1 MRTKGQ
7 QKNSTKPLKNNKK
20 RKKYFQKWG
29 GKKGGQSSPGYRPI
43 TKDRR
48 QPTGIRTPKK
58 VKKKRE
64 NCEKNVV
71 GEQKNE
77 AEGRRG
83 REPSEVVTIVYSLLF
98 ITKIQRTKT
107 KSKNKKKNNL
117 LKKKAKRTIFSDN
130 TKDRRQTPVLAS
142 ALCSP
147 IFRVFVVFWAIFF
160 AHPVGSFFLCLL
172 FLRPH
177 REAKTT
183 PFLSMN
189 SMFRPFLCAIILTC
203 FFVSFRVF
211 FDCFACSFAL
221 FFVASRTIFFSFFAP
236 KSEFRVI
243 FLTTFFKTFS
253 HFIRNF
259 VELGCLFVARV
270 GHLFPQCFD
279 FWNCLWIA
287 FGGYPDRPKCEFR

>member
-1 MRTKGQ
+1 MRLKGAEGENQ
-7 QKNSTKPLKNNKK
+7 VKSLPLCIHYFSSQKYNE
-20 RKKYFQKWG
+20 QKQNQ
-29 GKKGGQSSPGYRPI
+29 K
-43 TKDRR
+43 T
-48 QPTGIRTPKK
+48 
-58 VKKKRE
+58 KKKKQSF
-64 NCEKNVV
+64 EKKSETHDFFGQHQGSASNSRF
-71 GEQKNE
+71 GFRTLF
-77 AEGRRG
+77 AHFPCFRR
-83 REPSEVVTIVYSLLF
+83 LLGH
-98 ITKIQRTKT
+98 
-107 KSKNKKKNNL
+107 
-117 LKKKAKRTIFSDN
+117 
-130 TKDRRQTPVLAS
+130 
-142 ALCSP
+142 
-147 IFRVFVVFWAIFF
+147 FF

-203 FFVSFRVF
+203 FFASFRVF

-236 KSEFRVI
+236 KCEFRVI

-253 HFIRNF
+253 HFMRIF

>member
-1 MRTKGQ
+1 MRLKGAEGENQ
-7 QKNSTKPLKNNKK
+7 VKSLPLCIHYFSSQKYN
-20 RKKYFQKWG
+20 
-29 GKKGGQSSPGYRPI
+29 
-43 TKDRR
+43 
-48 QPTGIRTPKK
+48 
-58 VKKKRE
+58 
-64 NCEKNVV
+64 
-71 GEQKNE
+71 EQKQN
-77 AEGRRG
+77 
-83 REPSEVVTIVYSLLF
+83 
-98 ITKIQRTKT
+98 QKT
-107 KSKNKKKNNL
+107 KKKNNL
-117 LKKKAKRTIFSDN
+117 LKKKAKRAIFSDN

-147 IFRVFVVFWAIFF
+147 IFRVFVVFRAIFF

-203 FFVSFRVF
+203 FFASFRVF

-236 KSEFRVI
+236 KCEFRVI

-253 HFIRNF
+253 HFIRIF

-279 FWNCLWIA
+279 FWNSLSIA